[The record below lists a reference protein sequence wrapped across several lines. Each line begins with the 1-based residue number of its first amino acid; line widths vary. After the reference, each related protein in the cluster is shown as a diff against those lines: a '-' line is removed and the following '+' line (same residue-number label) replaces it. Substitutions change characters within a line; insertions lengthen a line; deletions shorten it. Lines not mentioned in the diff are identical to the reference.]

1 MFNCGVRLTV
11 ECGVCLTMPC
21 GHVLGC
27 VRALCLHRYTENHR
41 SCFGVKTGTVLGCVQ
56 FWGVLSFGVL
66 CLLLTPLCHTFCF
79 KSGSRKSVRIKPL
92 GVLMEH
98 ISSCADRK
106 GSLMSQG
113 QSSICKTPHS

>member
-1 MFNCGVRLTV
+1 MFWGVY
-11 ECGVCLTMPC
+11 GPC
-21 GHVLGC
+21 VFTATLRTTEAVL
-27 VRALCLHRYTENHR
+27 
-41 SCFGVKTGTVLGCVQ
+41 GVKTGTVLGCAQ

-98 ISSCADRK
+98 ISIADRK